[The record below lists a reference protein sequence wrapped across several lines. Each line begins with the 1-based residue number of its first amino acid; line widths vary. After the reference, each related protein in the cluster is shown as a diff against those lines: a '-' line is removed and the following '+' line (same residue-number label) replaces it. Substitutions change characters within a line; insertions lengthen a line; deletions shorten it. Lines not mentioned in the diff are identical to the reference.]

1 MCRRDQSS
9 FWWCLAL
16 FSLVLLFSARTAW
29 GQEPSEPSMTPL
41 SLSETPWP
49 LPWTQN
55 WEAFDQLW
63 SELQAELIASAEDS
77 ARLLTQLQELQIEL
91 DALRSSL
98 AQSATLLES
107 SRESL
112 ERERVAL
119 VAALAERNR
128 ALAWA
133 KALGG
138 IAAGSTIILLI
149 TLIR

>member
-1 MCRRDQSS
+1 
-9 FWWCLAL
+9 
-16 FSLVLLFSARTAW
+16 
-29 GQEPSEPSMTPL
+29 MTPL